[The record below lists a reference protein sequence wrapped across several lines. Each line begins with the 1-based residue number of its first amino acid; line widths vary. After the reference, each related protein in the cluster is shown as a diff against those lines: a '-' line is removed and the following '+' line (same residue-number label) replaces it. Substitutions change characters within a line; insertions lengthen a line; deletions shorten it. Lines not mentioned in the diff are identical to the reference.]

1 MSVVLVGVPQFKVAL
16 DELVAA
22 AAEATKIA
30 VIKGGH
36 LIQAETQRKLTT
48 SSHAKGTATPSQPG
62 EPPSLVTGQLR
73 RSIRVDHPNRGGDGI
88 WSTRIGPT
96 AVYGRIQELGGVTG
110 RGHATTLPVR
120 PYLAPALEAAISS
133 GRLGE
138 VFDEAWRVALGHL

>member
-1 MSVVLVGVPQFKVAL
+1 MSVILVGVPQFTAAL
-16 DELVAA
+16 DALVAA
-22 AAEATKIA
+22 AGEATKIA

-36 LIQAETQRKLTT
+36 LIQAETQKKLTT
-48 SSHAKGTATPSQPG
+48 SSHKKGTPTPSQPG

-73 RSIRVDHPNRGGDGI
+73 RSIRTDHPNRGGDGI

-96 AVYGRIQELGGVTG
+96 AAYGRIQELGGVTG
-110 RGHATTLPVR
+110 RGHATTLPAR